1 MKEKIREI
9 VVNSLNELNE
19 TLDEKIYF
27 NEDVILIGE
36 SAVLDSFDFVN
47 LTVLIEESISDELD
61 KEITLVNEKA
71 FSRKNSPFKN
81 INSLTDYILELI
93 EEK

>member
-1 MKEKIREI
+1 MKEKIKRI
-9 VVNSLNELNE
+9 VINSLNELNE
-19 TLDEKIYF
+19 TLDEKIDF
-27 NEDVILIGE
+27 NEGVILIGE